1 MFLERLET
9 MIWLMLNPQRESEG
23 MYMTQKNPR
32 ENVPISLHLQKA
44 LIYLVLGLL
53 TAIIVFI
60 FYVLII
66 NSTHAHYDIQKGFS
80 FFPGNQFTVN
90 FRNMIENANFKV
102 IKALGN
108 SLFIA
113 LLSATLATYFNA
125 LAAYGIHLYH
135 FKYRNAAFTF
145 ILLIMMIP
153 VQVSS
158 LGLVRLLY
166 QYKFID
172 NYVPLIVPSVAAPA
186 VFFFIKQYLDS
197 VLPYEVIESARVDG
211 SKELNTFHKIVI
223 PMIAPALAV
232 QFIFSFVASWNN
244 YFMPSLIIQSQS
256 KRTIPLVIAGLK
268 ASSPDMF
275 DLGPVY
281 MLLVVAI
288 IPLLTIYLIF
298 SRKIIKG
305 ITMGSVKG

>member
-1 MFLERLET
+1 
-9 MIWLMLNPQRESEG
+9 
-23 MYMTQKNPR
+23 MTQKQSKKSGLPL
-32 ENVPISLHLQKA
+32 SFYLQKG
-44 LIYLVLGLL
+44 LIYFVLGLL
-53 TAIIVFI
+53 TVIIIFI
-60 FYVLII
+60 FYILIV
-66 NSTHAHYDIQKGFS
+66 NATRAHFEIQKGFS

-90 FRNMIENANFKV
+90 FSKMIDNSNFKV

-113 LLSATLATYFNA
+113 FLSATLATYFNA
-125 LAAYGIHLYH
+125 LAAYGIHLYN
-135 FKYRNAAFTF
+135 FKYRKFAFTF

-166 QYKFID
+166 QFNIID
-172 NYVPLIVPSVAAPA
+172 NYLPLIVPSVAAPA
-186 VFFFIKQYLDS
+186 VFFFMKQYLDS

-244 YFMPSLIIQSQS
+244 YFLPSLIIQTQT

-281 MLLVVAI
+281 MLLAVAI
-288 IPLLTIYLIF
+288 IPLLVIYLIF

-305 ITMGSVKG
+305 ITMGSV